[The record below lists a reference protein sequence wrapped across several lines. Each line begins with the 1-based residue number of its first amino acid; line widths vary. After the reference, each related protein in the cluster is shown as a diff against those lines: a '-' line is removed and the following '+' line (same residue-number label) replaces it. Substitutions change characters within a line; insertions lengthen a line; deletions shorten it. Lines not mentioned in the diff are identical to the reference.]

1 MIYAYLRVST
11 VLQDEEN
18 QRLGVDAWAKNRGL
32 KIDRYIVDKV
42 SGVKDPKKRNLGKL
56 LKKAK
61 KGDIVVVSE
70 ISRLSRKLFDLIEI
84 INRFLKNE
92 VSLHT
97 VKENFDLGNS
107 IQSQVIV
114 FAFGLAAQIERDMI
128 ASRTKEALAL
138 CKLRGKTLGRP
149 KGSTTQHHK
158 LDHVKVRLIHDY
170 QRGFK
175 ISQLAKRY
183 SVAKKTIS
191 RYIERHLNDKDI
203 SKINV

>member
-18 QRLGVDAWAKNRGL
+18 QRLGVDTYMKNRGL
-32 KIDRYIVDKV
+32 KIDKYIVDKV
-42 SGVKDPKKRNLGKL
+42 SGTKDPKKRNLGKL

-61 KGDIVVVSE
+61 KGDVVIVSE
-70 ISRLSRKLFDLIEI
+70 ISRLSRKLFDLVEI
-84 INRFLKNE
+84 INHFLKNE

-97 VKENFDLGNS
+97 VKESFDLGDS
-107 IQSQVIV
+107 IQSQVVI
-114 FAFGLAAQIERDMI
+114 FAFGLAAQIERNLI

-149 KGSTTQHHK
+149 KGSTTKHHK

-170 QRGFK
+170 LKGYK
-175 ISQLAKRY
+175 VSQLAKRY
-183 SVAKKTIS
+183 QVTRKTII
-191 RYIERHLNDKDI
+191 RYIEKHKDDKDI
-203 SKINV
+203 SKINI